1 VNLMRGAVWPTAT
14 LVLMV
19 LSFGAGRMTRF
30 RSLPEIVATLPGD
43 ESSFSRELDGRI
55 RERFPVGTS
64 EDKLLYYLES
74 EQFAPEWRRRNDANS
89 SSFIANGLIC
99 QKIAHV
105 SRRADA
111 AGILMDIRGAYE
123 SHCL

>member
-1 VNLMRGAVWPTAT
+1 MRGAIWPAAT
-14 LVLMV
+14 LVLMMF
-19 LSFGAGRMTRF
+19 SFGAGRMTGF

-43 ESSFSRELDGRI
+43 ESEFSRELDGRI

-64 EDKLLYYLES
+64 EDKLLYFLDS
-74 EQFAPEWRRRNDANS
+74 EQFTPEWRRRNDPNS

-99 QKIAHV
+99 QKIV
-105 SRRADA
+105 RVRWRADA
-111 AGILMDIRGAYE
+111 AGALTEISGAYE